1 MTTYDIP
8 KEYLGNP
15 RNKEDII
22 SKEAKYM
29 LSAIL
34 WSKEGEDPSTQV
46 GACIV
51 NKDGNIIT
59 GGCNNPS
66 EQWEGKFPYKTDVPE
81 EYNKYSYI
89 IHAEM
94 NGIFN
99 YKGPIKDLEGATM
112 YVTLFPCINC
122 AKLIATSKIKKV
134 VYLHDTR
141 KDSTDNFMAKVL
153 LSRCGI
159 EYEEFDKTLLKG
171 IELNIDAPNE
181 KEIAKIKCYKPEEKV
196 Q

>member
-15 RNKEDII
+15 RNKEDIT
-22 SKEAKYM
+22 SKEAEYM
-29 LSAIL
+29 LSAML
-34 WSKEGEDPSTQV
+34 WSKRSEDPSTQV
-46 GACIV
+46 GVAIV
-51 NKDGNIIT
+51 DKEGNIIS

-66 EQWEGKFPYKTDVPE
+66 DKWEGDFPFKTDVPE

-89 IHAEM
+89 LHAEM

-99 YKGPIKDLEGATM
+99 YTGPVKDFKDATM
-112 YVTLFPCINC
+112 YVTLFPCANC
-122 AKLIATSKIKKV
+122 AKLIVAAKIKKV

-141 KDSTDNFMAKVL
+141 KDSNNFIAKVL
-153 LSRCGI
+153 FNKCGI

-171 IELNIDAPNE
+171 IELNVDSPNE
-181 KEIAKIKCYKPEEKV
+181 KEIAKIKCYKPEEI
-196 Q
+196 